1 MTDQKILARAQ
12 QILAQAKA
20 DPIVIERALPKAG
33 ELYWE
38 QADGRI
44 IGPARPEFLAMV
56 NSGPTTSF
64 WIVTEY
70 AGQGRWIRSDRLR
83 SQKAFLEQRQIRE
96 IELIRF

>member
-44 IGPARPEFLAMV
+44 IGRK
-56 NSGPTTSF
+56 T
-64 WIVTEY
+64 
-70 AGQGRWIRSDRLR
+70 
-83 SQKAFLEQRQIRE
+83 
-96 IELIRF
+96 